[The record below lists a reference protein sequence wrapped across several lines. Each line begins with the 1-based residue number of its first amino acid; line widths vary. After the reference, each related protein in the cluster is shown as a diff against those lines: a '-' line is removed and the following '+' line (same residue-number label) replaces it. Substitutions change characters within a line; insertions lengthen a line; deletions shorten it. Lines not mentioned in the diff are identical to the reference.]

1 VSGLGTEDEVSGVTS
16 AAGEFTY
23 VPSANVAFSIGG
35 IQLGYAPSAFRL
47 SPLHLAAASG
57 DPYITPINLA
67 RFLQTIDDDDNLT
80 NGIEVT
86 EAVRAAAAGHWI
98 DFGMPTYLFDTDST
112 VVAIVAALT
121 SVTQAGERALIP
133 DSTAQRNLESGIR
146 AGYQGTYRG
155 TYCRYNDTGLERGG
169 SWTMRVGPNAEVS
182 MTFIG
187 TPGFTVRGSMS
198 LGGSIDIWVTNAI
211 VRGGFYPTFRG
222 TWEWMGEVGGVFY
235 TEATNCGNVP

>member
-1 VSGLGTEDEVSGVTS
+1 MTPLQLIDTNDVTH
-16 AAGEFTY
+16 
-23 VPSANVAFSIGG
+23 
-35 IQLGYAPSAFRL
+35 YAV
-47 SPLHLAAASG
+47 
-57 DPYITPINLA
+57 TNLA
-67 RFLQTIDDDDNLT
+67 RLLQTLDDDADPS
-80 NGIEVT
+80 NGIQVT
-86 EAVRAAAAGHWI
+86 AAVRAAASSHWL
-98 DFGMPTYLFDTDST
+98 DFFLPAATFESDPLTIG
-112 VVAIVAALT
+112 IVEVLTAA
-121 SVTQAGERALIP
+121 TQAG
-133 DSTAQRNLESGIR
+133 QRPLVPAAEAEANLTSGIR